1 MDRLWAPWRISYIK
15 AKKSKKC
22 LFCQSKKSPPGEFV
36 IFKTRYAVA
45 QLNIF
50 PYNNGHILV
59 SPRRHVRAIANLD
72 DAEILD
78 LIKATNRAKA
88 LLDKVLKPEGYNIG
102 MNISA
107 VAGAGIAG
115 HAHIHI
121 VPRWRGD
128 TNFMPVIGSTK
139 IISQSLQELHKELKN
154 AQKDTKP
161 QHRR

>member
-1 MDRLWAPWRISYIK
+1 MNYIR

-22 LFCQSKKSPPGEFV
+22 LFCQSRKSSSGKFV
-36 IFKTRYAVA
+36 VFKTRHALA
-45 QLNIF
+45 LLNIF

-59 SPRRHVRAIANLD
+59 CPARHVRDIVKLEET
-72 DAEILD
+72 EILD
-78 LIKATNRAKA
+78 LIQATSRAKA

-115 HAHIHI
+115 HVHIHI

-128 TNFMPVIGSTK
+128 TNFMPVLNNTK
-139 IISQSLQELHKELKN
+139 IVSQSLKELYQQLKN
-154 AQKDTKP
+154 AQKKDS
-161 QHRR
+161 

>member
-1 MDRLWAPWRISYIK
+1 M
-15 AKKSKKC
+15 
-22 LFCQSKKSPPGEFV
+22 
-36 IFKTRYAVA
+36 
-45 QLNIF
+45 
-50 PYNNGHILV
+50 V
-59 SPRRHVRAIANLD
+59 SPLRHTRDIAYLKES
-72 DAEILD
+72 EILD

-128 TNFMPVIGSTK
+128 TNFMPVVSNTK
-139 IISQSLQELHKELKN
+139 VVSQSLKELYRQLKN
-154 AQKDTKP
+154 AQKKYIE
-161 QHRR
+161 